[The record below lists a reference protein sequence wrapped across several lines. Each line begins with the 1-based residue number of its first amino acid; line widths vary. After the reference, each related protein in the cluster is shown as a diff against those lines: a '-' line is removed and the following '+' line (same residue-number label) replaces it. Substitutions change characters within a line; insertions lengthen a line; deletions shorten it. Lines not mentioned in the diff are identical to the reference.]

1 MTGKLP
7 INLHDLLRQR
17 TIEGERVEY
26 KAGWNPQVALHTIC
40 AFANDFHNLGGGY
53 VVLGV
58 EEREGQPLLPPRGI
72 DPRRIDAVQSEL
84 LRLGQSAIQPRYHPL
99 TGVYDIDGRTIL
111 VLWAPGGE
119 TRPYKARV
127 NLARGRTEWA
137 YYIRRHSNTVRAGGV
152 DECELLSLAAT
163 VPFDDRYHQAASL
176 DDLSPR
182 LIEQFL
188 RDVGSDLALETG
200 LSTETVGRLMNIV
213 GGPSEACFPKNVGLL
228 FFNEAPHRFF
238 PATQI
243 DVVWFP
249 DGAGGDHFEEK
260 EFRGPLSVILR
271 EAIDFINRNYLK
283 ETVIKHPHQ
292 PEAERFWN
300 FPLAAIEEALVNAIY
315 HRSYEQREPVEVR
328 ITPQELTILSF
339 PGADRSIRMEDLQT
353 GRAISRRYR
362 NRRIG
367 EFLKELDL
375 AEARST
381 GIPKILRAMREN
393 GSPAPVFET
402 DDDRT
407 SFLVRLPVRE
417 ADHSP
422 PPGQGAEQDT
432 EHEIEQD
439 TEQDTEHD
447 APASYRSCR
456 AFGGSTDLRNESLRI
471 AGCSG
476 AYTPAP
482 LYYLVSPTRTR
493 SRADRDDAPRQTN
506 ESPPALSTNRSR
518 RGSGTAHQS
527 EGLLPMNTAPIV
539 SRVWG
544 FCTTLRD
551 DGVSYGDYLEQLTYL
566 IFLKMADEYGKPPYI
581 RDSAAPR
588 LLMG

>member
-1 MTGKLP
+1 MTGRLP
-7 INLHDLLRQR
+7 INSHDLLRLR
-17 TIEGERVEY
+17 KFEGERVEY
-26 KAGWNPQVALHTIC
+26 EAGWSPQGVLHTIC

-53 VVLGV
+53 VVVGV
-58 EEREGQPLLPPRGI
+58 EGYSGQPVLPPEGI
-72 DPRRIDAVQSEL
+72 CSGQIELVQSEL
-84 LRLGQSAIQPRYHPL
+84 LCLGQSAIQPYYHPL
-99 TGVYDIDGRTIL
+99 TGVYDVDGRTIL

-119 TRPYKARV
+119 TRPYKAIV
-127 NLARGRTEWA
+127 NLAEGVTEWA
-137 YYIRRHSNTVRAGGV
+137 YYIRRHSSTVRARGD
-152 DECELLSLAAT
+152 DERELLSLAAT

-188 RDVGSDLALETG
+188 RDVGSDLVLETG
-200 LSTETVGRLMNIV
+200 LSTETLGRRMSIV
-213 GGPSEACFPKNVGLL
+213 GGPPEACFPKNVELL

-249 DGAGGDHFEEK
+249 DGAGGDRFEEK
-260 EFRGPLSVILR
+260 EFRGPLSIILR
-271 EAIDFINRNYLK
+271 EAIDFIARNYLK
-283 ETVIKHPHQ
+283 EIVIKHPHQ

-315 HRSYEQREPVEVR
+315 HRSYEEREPVEVR
-328 ITPQELTILSF
+328 ITPQELAILSF

-375 AEARST
+375 AEGRST

-407 SFLVRLPVRE
+407 SFLVRLPVHE
-417 ADHSP
+417 AAHSP
-422 PPGQGAEQDT
+422 PPGQGAEQAT
-432 EHEIEQD
+432 EHE

-447 APASYRSCR
+447 APQVTDHVGRLVAALTCEMSRSELQSALGLTHRPHFITSY
-456 AFGGSTDLRNESLRI
+456 LR
-471 AGCSG
+471 
-476 AYTPAP
+476 
-482 LYYLVSPTRTR
+482 
-493 SRADRDDAPRQTN
+493 
-506 ESPPALSTNRSR
+506 PALEAGLIEMTLPDKPTSR
-518 RGSGTAHQS
+518 HQRYRRTAAGEALAQHS
-527 EGLLPMNTAPIV
+527 KAK
-539 SRVWG
+539 
-544 FCTTLRD
+544 D
-551 DGVSYGDYLEQLTYL
+551 
-566 IFLKMADEYGKPPYI
+566 A
-581 RDSAAPR
+581 SA
-588 LLMG
+588 